1 MILVGSFL
9 SLIGPILLDKVF
21 LLAIGL
27 IVGVFMPVLAHS
39 VMHDFGHT
47 DRLQYTISSFV
58 CFAFG
63 AMLFKL
69 YGNLSHEIE
78 ERKLDNFSG
87 YIHCSRGS
95 KLQF

>member
-9 SLIGPILLDKVF
+9 SLIGPLLLDKMF
-21 LLAIGL
+21 LFAIGL

-47 DRLQYTISSFV
+47 ETLQYTIISFV

-69 YGNLSHEIE
+69 YGELSYEIE

-87 YIHCSRGS
+87 YIHGSRR
-95 KLQF
+95 